1 MPPVAT
7 TLDINDPSS
16 RDADFASSF
25 EDLLKVNVHPSTRN
39 NRSHI
44 YRSHIYSQ
52 YTETQSVLLQD

>member
-16 RDADFASSF
+16 RDADFSSSF
-25 EDLLKVNVHPSTRN
+25 KDLLKVNVHSSTRN
-39 NRSHI
+39 NRSH
-44 YRSHIYSQ
+44 SQ

>member
-1 MPPVAT
+1 MPSVAT

-25 EDLLKVNVHPSTRN
+25 EDLLKVNVRPFTRN
-39 NRSHI
+39 NRSH
-44 YRSHIYSQ
+44 SQ